1 MKRVGI
7 IQPGRLG
14 DLIILLPAAKYL
26 YEQGYKVFWPIF
38 SEYVEMFSEV
48 ASYVTFLP
56 IINNVYTGV
65 QDSYTALKQN
75 NVEKVFDVAAT
86 FPGSVC
92 TDEYVMCGDGLG
104 EEKFDEFKYRLLGIP
119 FTEKWNLVVDRNLKA
134 ENDLYNKYVTR
145 EPYVV
150 TSLNYS
156 KGRVCDIQL
165 DARDRAVV
173 EVNDKHNI
181 FYWIKILENADA
193 MALVDSSLMNLV
205 EQLNLPNKKFLIRR
219 PEGRLPTIRNEWRVV

>member
-26 YEQGYKVFWPIF
+26 YDQGYKVFWPVF

-48 ASYVTFLP
+48 TSYVTFLP

-65 QDSYTALKQN
+65 SDSYSALRQN
-75 NVEKVFDVAAT
+75 NVDKVFDVAAT

-92 TDEYVMCGDGLG
+92 TDEYVRSGDGLG
-104 EEKFDEFKYRLLGIP
+104 KEKFDEFKYRLLGVP
-119 FTEKWNLVVDRNLKA
+119 FNEKWNLIIDRNHVA
-134 ENDLYNKYVTR
+134 ENDLYTKYVTK

-156 KGRVCDIQL
+156 KGRVRDIQL
-165 DARDRAVV
+165 DVRDRAVV

-205 EQLNLPNKKFLIRR
+205 EQLNLTNRKFLIRR
-219 PEGRLPTIRNEWRVV
+219 PEGRIPTIRNEWRIL